1 MKALTMKALTL
12 AICTGSAF
20 MLSACGSDNN
30 DNNSNNQQ
38 PGTQQPS
45 TQTETIKGTA
55 ATGKALVGKVVVKN
69 KDGKESSAVEVK
81 ADGTFEVAA
90 PKGAPYL
97 IKAYND
103 QAGDQAITLYSYAAD
118 AKAQVN
124 VNQLTTQ
131 AMFAANNQAN
141 LVTLYAEWAKQ
152 NAALTQTKI
161 EEAAKQVAANLQAQF
176 TAAGIDAKTL
186 NIFNYKFTPNGTGF
200 DAVLD
205 KVKISGFNNCNVSS
219 CNINY
224 TVNGVNYGWNYT
236 IDTSGYN
243 LTLTNG
249 NGGGFGGNQNLKITT
264 SVSTAGISTPD
275 VVVNI
280 PNIDK
285 PTNQQEFCGDVSVTG
300 QLPAGYKL
308 NSCTFNGTT
317 GNIAATVSANGF
329 NVSYTVK
336 YEYSPV

>member
-45 TQTETIKGTA
+45 TQTEIIKGTA

-69 KDGKESSAVEVK
+69 KDGKESSAVGIK

-103 QAGDQAITLYSYAAD
+103 QTGDQATTLYSYAAD

-141 LVTLYAEWAKQ
+141 LVTLYSEWTKQ
-152 NAALTQTKI
+152 NAALTQAKI

-186 NIFNYKFTPNGTGF
+186 NIFNYKFTPNGKGF

-205 KVKISGFNNCNVSS
+205 KVQISGFNNCNVSS
-219 CNINY
+219 CTVKY
-224 TVNGVNYGWNYT
+224 TIDGKDYGWNYSIST
-236 IDTSGYN
+236 NGFSWVID
-243 LTLTNG
+243 NG
-249 NGGGFGGNQNLKITT
+249 NGGGLGGNYNLKVTT
-264 SVSTAGISTPD
+264 SVGGVGTSIDIKG
-275 VVVNI
+275 V
-280 PNIDK
+280 DK
-285 PTNQQEFCGDVSVTG
+285 PTNQQEFCGDMSVTG

-308 NSCTFNGTT
+308 NSCSFNGNT
-317 GNIAATVSANGF
+317 GNISATVAASGISF
-329 NVSYTVK
+329 NYTVK
-336 YEYSPV
+336 YEYSPA